1 MKTVVTAS
9 IDIGA
14 YLYEQQ
20 SPYRRVHDLR
30 VTKYD
35 FDRDDTSNLKQEKS
49 LVSFF
54 CSIF

>member
-35 FDRDDTSNLKQEKS
+35 FDSDDTSNLKQEKS